1 MGAQINGRST
11 AMNEARRQFIR
22 QAGAGLLA
30 ASGLPVAAQEAYPNR
45 PLRLVV
51 LFPPGALT
59 DLLGCAVGERLGRA
73 LGQSVVIDNKP
84 GAGTLVGAE
93 LVAKAPADGHTL
105 LISTSSTFGIS
116 PALYK
121 SAPIEPLRDFQ
132 PVSLVGTVNFFL
144 IASNAFAAK
153 NFREMVELIKANPGK
168 FNYASV
174 GNGSAHQLFM
184 EDLKQ
189 RLGLDVQHVP
199 YKGTSGALIDL
210 IPGKVHIMF
219 ADATIAVPNIQA
231 GRVQTYGTSAA
242 RQNTLIAQVPPLAQF
257 VPGFDWQAWQGI
269 SVAAATPTA
278 IVARLSV
285 EMQKFQQTAEF
296 REVLAKFGMEPWG
309 PITPA
314 EFAAYVKNDM
324 PRWAEAVRA
333 SGAKVD

>member
-1 MGAQINGRST
+1 MRLN
-11 AMNEARRQFIR
+11 RRNFVR
-22 QAGAGLLA
+22 AAGAA
-30 ASGLPVAAQEAYPNR
+30 ALGAALPAPAQEAYPNR

-51 LFPPGALT
+51 PFPPGALT
-59 DLLGCAVGERLGRA
+59 DLLGRAVGERLGRA

-121 SAPIEPLRDFQ
+121 PSPIDPLREFQ

-144 IASNAFAAK
+144 IAANTFPAK
-153 NFREMVELIKANPGK
+153 NLREMVDLIRANPGK

-189 RLGLDVQHVP
+189 RMGLDIQHVP
-199 YKGTSGALIDL
+199 YKGTGGALVDL

-219 ADATIAVPNIQA
+219 ADATVAVPNIQ
-231 GRVQTYGTSAA
+231 GGKVQTYGTSAA
-242 RQNTLIAQVPPLAQF
+242 KQNTLIASVPPLSQF
-257 VPGFDWQAWQGI
+257 VPGFDWQAWQGV
-269 SVAAATPTA
+269 SVPAATPA
-278 IVARLSV
+278 PVVARLAA
-285 EMQKFQQTAEF
+285 EMQKFQQTQEF
-296 REVLAKFGMEPWG
+296 RELLAKFGMEPWG
-309 PITPA
+309 PMSPA

-324 PRWAEAVRA
+324 PRWAEAVRV

>member
-1 MGAQINGRST
+1 MRLKRRDFVRAAGVAALGA
-11 AMNEARRQFIR
+11 A
-22 QAGAGLLA
+22 
-30 ASGLPVAAQEAYPNR
+30 LPALAQEAYPNR

-51 LFPPGALT
+51 PFPPGALT
-59 DLLGCAVGERLGRA
+59 DLLGRAVGERLGRA

-121 SAPIEPLRDFQ
+121 PSPIDPLRDFQ

-144 IASNAFAAK
+144 IAANAFPAK
-153 NFREMVELIKANPGK
+153 NLREMVDLIRANPGK

-189 RLGLDVQHVP
+189 RMGLDIQHVP
-199 YKGTSGALIDL
+199 YKGTGGALVDL
-210 IPGKVHIMF
+210 IPAKVHIMF
-219 ADATIAVPNIQA
+219 ADATVAVPNIQ
-231 GRVQTYGTSAA
+231 GGKVQTYGTSAA
-242 RQNTLIAQVPPLAQF
+242 KQNTLIASVPPLSQF
-257 VPGFDWQAWQGI
+257 VPGFDWQAWQGV
-269 SVAAATPTA
+269 SVPAATPA
-278 IVARLSV
+278 PVVARLAA
-285 EMQKFQQTAEF
+285 EMQKFQQTQEF
-296 REVLAKFGMEPWG
+296 RDLLAKFGMDPWG
-309 PITPA
+309 PMSPA

-324 PRWAEAVRA
+324 PRWAEAVRV

>member
-1 MGAQINGRST
+1 MRIK
-11 AMNEARRQFIR
+11 RRDLVR
-22 QAGAGLLA
+22 A
-30 ASGLPVAAQEAYPNR
+30 AAAAVVWAALPALGQEGYPNR

-51 LFPPGALT
+51 PFPPGALT
-59 DLLGCAVGERLGRA
+59 DLLGRAVGERLGRA

-93 LVAKAPADGHTL
+93 LAAKAPADGHTL

-121 SAPIEPLRDFQ
+121 PSPIEPLRDFQ

-144 IASNAFAAK
+144 IAANAFPAK
-153 NFREMVELIKANPGK
+153 NFREMVDLIRANPGK

-184 EDLKQ
+184 EDMKQ
-189 RLGLDVQHVP
+189 RLGLDLQHIP
-199 YKGTSGALIDL
+199 YKGTPGALIDL

-219 ADATIAVPNIQA
+219 ADATVAVPNIQA
-231 GRVQTYGTSAA
+231 GKVQTYGTSAA
-242 RQNTLIAQVPPLAQF
+242 KQNTLIASVPPVAQF
-257 VPGFDWQAWQGI
+257 VPGFDWQAWQGV
-269 SVAAATPTA
+269 SVPAATPA
-278 IVARLSV
+278 PIVARLSA

-296 REVLAKFGMEPWG
+296 REVLAKFGMEPW
-309 PITPA
+309 PAITPA

>member
-1 MGAQINGRST
+1 MRLK
-11 AMNEARRQFIR
+11 RRDFVR
-22 QAGAGLLA
+22 AAGAA
-30 ASGLPVAAQEAYPNR
+30 ALGAALPALAQEAYPNR

-51 LFPPGALT
+51 PFPPGALT
-59 DLLGCAVGERLGRA
+59 DLLGRAVGERLGRA

-121 SAPIEPLRDFQ
+121 PSPIDPLRDFQ

-144 IASNAFAAK
+144 IAANAFPAK
-153 NFREMVELIKANPGK
+153 NLREMVDLIRANPGK

-189 RLGLDVQHVP
+189 RMGLDIQHVP
-199 YKGTSGALIDL
+199 YKGTGGALVDL
-210 IPGKVHIMF
+210 IPAKVHIMF
-219 ADATIAVPNIQA
+219 ADATVAVPNIQ
-231 GRVQTYGTSAA
+231 GGKVQTYGTSAA
-242 RQNTLIAQVPPLAQF
+242 KQNTLIASVPPLSQF
-257 VPGFDWQAWQGI
+257 VPGFDWQAWQGV
-269 SVAAATPTA
+269 SVPAATPA
-278 IVARLSV
+278 PVVARLAA
-285 EMQKFQQTAEF
+285 EMQKFQQTQEF
-296 REVLAKFGMEPWG
+296 RDLLAKFGMEPWG
-309 PITPA
+309 PMSPA

-324 PRWAEAVRA
+324 PRWAEAVRV

>member
-1 MGAQINGRST
+1 MRA
-11 AMNEARRQFIR
+11 
-22 QAGAGLLA
+22 AGAA
-30 ASGLPVAAQEAYPNR
+30 ALGAALPAPAQEAYPNR

-51 LFPPGALT
+51 PFPPGALT
-59 DLLGCAVGERLGRA
+59 DLLGRAVGERLGRA

-121 SAPIEPLRDFQ
+121 PSPIDPLRDFQ

-144 IASNAFAAK
+144 IAANTFPAK
-153 NFREMVELIKANPGK
+153 NLREMVDLIRANPGK

-189 RLGLDVQHVP
+189 RMGLDIQHVP
-199 YKGTSGALIDL
+199 YKGTGGALVDL

-219 ADATIAVPNIQA
+219 ADATVAVPNIQ
-231 GRVQTYGTSAA
+231 GGKVQTYGTSAA
-242 RQNTLIAQVPPLAQF
+242 KQNTLIASVPPLSQF
-257 VPGFDWQAWQGI
+257 VPGFDWQAWQGV
-269 SVAAATPTA
+269 SVPAATPA
-278 IVARLSV
+278 PVVARLAA
-285 EMQKFQQTAEF
+285 EMQKFQQTQEF
-296 REVLAKFGMEPWG
+296 RELLAKFGMEPWG
-309 PITPA
+309 PMSPA

-324 PRWAEAVRA
+324 PRWAEAVRV